1 MISSPT
7 GLRIK
12 KSWINNRFLRLKRD
26 SMRIVFLV
34 LIGLAAFGT
43 QGFTQSGVV
52 KKEVLYNGIELSSP
66 WPPLRTAKEMK
77 SLEPMAVPYLKNGPR
92 VIPID
97 LGRQLFIDDFFD

>member
-1 MISSPT
+1 
-7 GLRIK
+7 
-12 KSWINNRFLRLKRD
+12 
-26 SMRIVFLV
+26 MRIVFLV

-92 VIPID
+92 VVPID
-97 LGRQLFIDDFFD
+97 LGRQLFIDDFLIESTDLKRRFHQPKYHEKSPVLKPEMA